1 MNVSG
6 NLNQQLIKSIEPMK
20 KTMCQYRAEATL
32 QEMNKQLKEL
42 KKDITFREYIGCELC
57 INIFKKI
64 YKQYL

>member
-1 MNVSG
+1 
-6 NLNQQLIKSIEPMK
+6 MK

-42 KKDITFREYIGCELC
+42 KKDITFQEYIGCELC

-64 YKQYL
+64 YKQYLKH